1 MKKRF
6 LSLGLRKKIQFL
18 FLCTMIVCILFCSG
32 IFYLILENQMQ
43 QSIADK
49 EISNRTAISNNLDS
63 TMKSINSISRLTM
76 LRSTVRTFLL
86 AESNSTP
93 RTRNA
98 LQEIHDILNTF
109 NLSCNVVILRMD
121 GQYLNTGPGITY
133 VNTGKIFETEWLN
146 EVMAQKGNYVIKAG
160 TRGAFRSNIGEMVS
174 FVRVINDINTQ
185 KPIGILAIN
194 LPSRFFEQAYEGL
207 SGETSH
213 FALYDTS
220 GRLIC
225 KDNESTFSSL
235 NPENLLQNTREETD
249 KLFYKSIFTCDTLG
263 DSHFILASRLE
274 VRILDGLPAKLLV
287 ALIIG
292 AFILLAFMW
301 LINTYIAKNVIYPIQ
316 RLVDSMA
323 EVQNGWL
330 HRVSMNVNDDEIGLL
345 KNSYNAMLI
354 EINQLIDELLQK
366 EKTLRMAELDAL
378 QEQMKPH
385 FLYNTLDMIRYMA
398 LENRTDEVYNMLETL
413 GNFYRR
419 FLSKGSTDL
428 SLGEE
433 IEIVKSY
440 LTLQRTRFEDIFTDE
455 YEIEEGL
462 SSIRVPRLILQPLVE
477 NSIYHGIRPKGEHGV
492 IRVTVK
498 RQEDFLFLS
507 IYDNGIGMSAHQRE
521 LLFSGKDSRSFG
533 FQGTIERIRYYYK
546 TEDVFE
552 IHSTEGEYCEIILKL
567 PLSSGC

>member
-98 LQEIHDILNTF
+98 LQEIHDILNRF
-109 NLSCNVVILRMD
+109 NLSCHVVILRMD
-121 GQYLNTGPGITY
+121 GQCLNTGPGITY

-354 EINQLIDELLQK
+354 EINQLIEELLQK

-546 TEDVFE
+546 TEEVFE

-567 PLSSGC
+567 PLSNGC